1 MIIQHNITSM
11 FTNRQ
16 LNINTRNSA
25 SSTEKLSSGYRINKA
40 ADDAAGLTISEKM
53 RSQIRG
59 LNQASRNIQ
68 DGISLVN
75 VGDGAL
81 NEVHSVLQRQ
91 RELLVQAAND
101 TNTHDDRQAI
111 ENELSAISTELD
123 RIFEDTEFNT
133 RKLFKGNDKIIDGPK
148 TVLSS
153 KTNNKE
159 IPFPDTSFQ
168 TTVWLPKGSTP
179 SSVETASSSSNVSTS
194 ISQSHTETL
203 HDTDAYGHSS
213 YDISDVTS
221 NITTTTTHEIIT
233 KKDYTPIND
242 AQYTSL
248 RKPGDMIGNSG
259 YINVSTVKG
268 GLPLSCAMSQLGI
281 KIDGQLTNI
290 DLFNSSFPKTTL
302 ISGDRNTA
310 STTYDLGD
318 NVQLTQTITLENNNK
333 YNINYSVYNTG
344 SAQHE
349 IELRL
354 AFDVMNT
361 QTTSVKDNTTTS
373 FSLESDFAR
382 IGISASNVTHAMLGD
397 ISDLYGDWEGSKIT
411 DGQNVPN
418 HTGVGYWWKG
428 TVLASG
434 GTTDLGQVSYG
445 PIELLQDPFT
455 ETTTLQTKTLIEEQ
469 IDDTAIQYT
478 LLPEYLDI
486 QSGSL
491 PYQNIPIRLYNLSAE
506 KLKTRVPDE
515 ISAFAADS
523 SLDNIDRTLNTI
535 SSIRS
540 YYGAMTNRLEH
551 AYNVDRNTSENVQA
565 AESQIR
571 DLDME
576 NEMVNLSKDNI
587 LTQAAQAMLAQANQ
601 NPQAVLSLLQ

>member
-1 MIIQHNITSM
+1 M
-11 FTNRQ
+11 
-16 LNINTRNSA
+16 
-25 SSTEKLSSGYRINKA
+25 E
-40 ADDAAGLTISEKM
+40 
-53 RSQIRG
+53 
-59 LNQASRNIQ
+59 
-68 DGISLVN
+68 
-75 VGDGAL
+75 
-81 NEVHSVLQRQ
+81 
-91 RELLVQAAND
+91 
-101 TNTHDDRQAI
+101 
-111 ENELSAISTELD
+111 
-123 RIFEDTEFNT
+123 
-133 RKLFKGNDKIIDGPK
+133 
-148 TVLSS
+148 
-153 KTNNKE
+153 
-159 IPFPDTSFQ
+159 
-168 TTVWLPKGSTP
+168 TT
-179 SSVETASSSSNVSTS
+179 SSSSSVSTS
-194 ISQSHTETL
+194 ISYSNTETL

-221 NITTTTTHEIIT
+221 NITTTTAHEITT
-233 KKDYTPIND
+233 KKDYTLIND

-290 DLFNSSFPKTTL
+290 DLFNSSFPKTTS
-302 ISGDRNTA
+302 ISTDRNTA

-318 NVQLTQTITLENNNK
+318 NVKLTQTITL
-333 YNINYSVYNTG
+333 
-344 SAQHE
+344 
-349 IELRL
+349 
-354 AFDVMNT
+354 
-361 QTTSVKDNTTTS
+361 
-373 FSLESDFAR
+373 
-382 IGISASNVTHAMLGD
+382 
-397 ISDLYGDWEGSKIT
+397 
-411 DGQNVPN
+411 
-418 HTGVGYWWKG
+418 
-428 TVLASG
+428 
-434 GTTDLGQVSYG
+434 
-445 PIELLQDPFT
+445 LQDPYT
-455 ETTTLQTKTLIEEQ
+455 ETTTIQTKTLIEDQ
-469 IDDTAIQYT
+469 IENTAIQYT
-478 LLPEYLDI
+478 YLPEYLDI

-506 KLKTRVPDE
+506 KLKARVPDE